1 MRSFQFSGFPIYRS
15 LLRCRREQQAD
26 DNRRFGDE
34 LASTRLIERSLE
46 LFVRPVRAS
55 SRFYQAATPR
65 SSICWTV
72 VAVTRDRM
80 RSQRCTANAFSIRII
95 TDDGARES
103 AGDFIFQ
110 INEVRYRSSC
120 LSIKFSLAER
130 HPRRAYSFPRRA
142 PMRDANANTS
152 TRRFTENSL
161 LASLALCL
169 CRWK

>member
-1 MRSFQFSGFPIYRS
+1 MSKRA
-15 LLRCRREQQAD
+15 RREQQAA
-26 DNRRFGDE
+26 DNS
-34 LASTRLIERSLE
+34 LTTNSLE
-46 LFVRPVRAS
+46 LFVCPVRAFL
-55 SRFYQAATPR
+55 RFYQAATPR
-65 SSICWTV
+65 SSIYWTV

-103 AGDFIFQ
+103 TGDFIFQ
-110 INEVRYRSSC
+110 INGVCYRSSC

-130 HPRRAYSFPRRA
+130 RAYSFARRA
-142 PMRDANANTS
+142 PMRDANANTN